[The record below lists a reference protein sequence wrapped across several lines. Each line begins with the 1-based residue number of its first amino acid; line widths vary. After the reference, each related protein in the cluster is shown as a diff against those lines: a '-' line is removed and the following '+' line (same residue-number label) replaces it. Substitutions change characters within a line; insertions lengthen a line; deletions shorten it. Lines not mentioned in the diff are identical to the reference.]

1 MSDSGGGAE
10 DEGTVSEDSDG
21 VGGGEEE
28 LGTVEDGMA
37 CGEPLF
43 SELDGGLKEGGKEE
57 CVSPPLPSVEDGRD
71 GRCENA
77 SRPSGLE
84 SPEDRNDSLLLS
96 LPFDENVG
104 SGFPAVDLSSD
115 DADSLSCPLL
125 STSIK
130 AELVPLGNED
140 VELSGVF

>member
-1 MSDSGGGAE
+1 MGSGSGVAE
-10 DEGTVSEDSDG
+10 EEGDASEDSDG
-21 VGGGEEE
+21 AGGDEEGSGADGDEPHPPGES
-28 LGTVEDGMA
+28 L
-37 CGEPLF
+37 L
-43 SELDGGLKEGGKEE
+43 SELEGVFEEGG
-57 CVSPPLPSVEDGRD
+57 CFTPPLPWSEDCREE
-71 GRCENA
+71 RCERS
-77 SRPSGLE
+77 SRYPGLE
-84 SPEDRNDSLLLS
+84 PSEIWEDSLLVS

>member
-1 MSDSGGGAE
+1 MRKILP
-10 DEGTVSEDSDG
+10 VSW
-21 VGGGEEE
+21 
-28 LGTVEDGMA
+28 L
-37 CGEPLF
+37 EP
-43 SELDGGLKEGGKEE
+43 SEIWE
-57 CVSPPLPSVEDGRD
+57 
-71 GRCENA
+71 
-77 SRPSGLE
+77 
-84 SPEDRNDSLLLS
+84 DSLLVS